1 MVILPQP
8 ITHIHTHPPYRQSL
22 HLVLLIWLTLIRRR
36 LSVSLVMVTAAM
48 QGSVPW
54 AAMTVIKSTPPNN
67 AKMRALSIL
76 VHPVIVWINPVPI
89 MLPTVNVV
97 PKIVPQVRQHLV
109 MEKLSDK
116 RLVETVVKNVV
127 MILVLQVI
135 LNQQCLNVTI
145 QVRRNAVPFVIK
157 RKIVI
162 RVPGI
167 MIVAEAGN
175 IAKGRLVPKIHQN
188 VRFIVTAIIFHIAV
202 LLLLFVLLTEVFTE
216 TVIAQNHA
224 ELPDHQNRLF
234 PNVRIRG
241 VMLMLIVP
249 VHIVIVMPD
258 IQGAELPAV
267 QIFVMGLRARRQI
280 WNVSTSL
287 MVIANVAVDG
297 EIIQAVNVRK
307 IMARSG
313 FVALRKNEPGME
325 IMLLNVWHLVVLE
338 KLTAFILNVKRKEEH
353 LVVQV
358 VILMVVDIMFAHILV
373 LFRRSISLYEFFTV

>member
-202 LLLLFVLLTEVFTE
+202 LLLLFVLLTEVFTVYRNGYCSKSCGTSGSSE
-216 TVIAQNHA
+216 PSVSECEDPGCDVNAYCSGSYCYCNAGYTGSGTSCS
-224 ELPDHQNRLF
+224 PDLCYGVTCPKANMECINLF
-234 PNVRIRG
+234 
-241 VMLMLIVP
+241 
-249 VHIVIVMPD
+249 
-258 IQGAELPAV
+258 
-267 QIFVMGLRARRQI
+267 
-280 WNVSTSL
+280 
-287 MVIANVAVDG
+287 DG
-297 EIIQAVNVRK
+297 YCK
-307 IMARSG
+307 CRSG
-313 FVALRKNEPGME
+313 WGNNSSGECQENYGSEWLCC
-325 IMLLNVWHLVVLE
+325 
-338 KLTAFILNVKRKEEH
+338 TKEERAWDGDNASEC
-353 LVVQV
+353 LASGSFGEADSFYSQCE
-358 VILMVVDIMFAHILV
+358 AQGGTPS
-373 LFRRSISLYEFFTV
+373 RSGSYSHGGRYNVCAYTCTFSAEHFPI